1 MRTGLVIAV
10 VAGLLGWAGP
20 AMGEDEEIVGVLN
33 LDTQGVSP
41 TAAEVFE
48 SGIEEGLAGIGFRV
62 SPRSRLRS
70 MLEQSSYID
79 GCLFGPCLK
88 EVYRNTKVKLVLVA
102 RIVGLGANFSFVVS
116 LLDTRTG
123 LTVSQVASMCD
134 VCTLE
139 EAIATATLAVIE
151 LVTAAAQSPEGKV
164 AADAAEAVASE
175 PEPADERRNKN
186 RRMVRRAAIFF
197 ISAAAIA
204 GGGAAYLLG
213 KDDKANGYAVA
224 AAGGTMAVVG
234 GTFLVISGRF

>member
-1 MRTGLVIAV
+1 MRKGLVIAV
-10 VAGLLGWAGP
+10 VAGLLSWAGP
-20 AMGEDEEIVGVLN
+20 AMAEDEEVVGVLN
-33 LDTQGVSP
+33 LDTEGVSP

-70 MLEQSSYID
+70 LLEQSSYVD
-79 GCLFGPCLK
+79 GCHFGPCLQ

-123 LTVSQVASMCD
+123 LPVSQVASMCD

-151 LVTAAAQSPEGKV
+151 LVTAAAQASDSTDKSDVVGAEVVPAP
-164 AADAAEAVASE
+164 AAD
-175 PEPADERRNKN
+175 DRRKS
-186 RRMVRRAAIFF
+186 RRMVRRAAFFF
-197 ISAAAIA
+197 ISAAVIA
-204 GGGAAYLLG
+204 GGAGAYLISS
-213 KDDKANGYAVA
+213 DDKTSGYAVV
-224 AAGGTMAVVG
+224 AAGGAMAVAG